1 MKWTAGPGS
10 TTETALLTCRGR
22 PQRAVILCTQRRAA
36 ALGLGHARDLT
47 LSRPFPD
54 DARARVCSCSVQG
67 QRWPCHLASD
77 PPSPGPQLPT
87 LCPGNRSATL
97 PRSPPSAAFQH
108 LPIYQDSATAVNPS
122 TPWKGKKE
130 PLTTAIIYPGLNF
143 RWPFPVPQKLQ
154 LGAPWW
160 EGFFDSLLFLTNTFF
175 FLLFRDPVLQNF
187 LLLKDLWV
195 VLKPRQACS
204 LGLGQRA
211 DFMWKK
217 SLKKKKICDS
227 PTGQLTLWT

>member
-1 MKWTAGPGS
+1 MKWTTGPGS
-10 TTETALLTCRGR
+10 TTETALLTYRGR
-22 PQRAVILCTQRRAA
+22 PQRAVILRTQRRAA

-47 LSRPFPD
+47 LSRPSQD

-67 QRWPCHLASD
+67 QRWLCHLASD

-160 EGFFDSLLFLTNTFF
+160 EGFFDPLLFLTNTFF
-175 FLLFRDPVLQNF
+175 FPVPWPCF
-187 LLLKDLWV
+187 AKFSFA
-195 VLKPRQACS
+195 KRS
-204 LGLGQRA
+204 LGG
-211 DFMWKK
+211 
-217 SLKKKKICDS
+217 
-227 PTGQLTLWT
+227 P